1 MSSPEEYML
10 PCLSKKILGIDCL
23 GCGMQRS
30 AVSLAKGDFSAAFQ
44 MYPAIFTLIIL
55 FVFLM
60 FHLKFKFKNGHN
72 IILILFI
79 VNIFIILTNY
89 IIKHFLN

>member
-1 MSSPEEYML
+1 MSSPEQYML
-10 PCLSKKILGIDCL
+10 PCLTKKMFGVDCF

-30 AVSLAKGDFSAAFQ
+30 AVMLIRGDFYGAFN

-55 FVFLM
+55 FTFALI
-60 FHLKFKFKNGHN
+60 HLKFKFKNGHT
-72 IILILFI
+72 IILVLFI

-89 IIKHFLN
+89 IFKHFIN